1 MIHAESTQL
10 ARTVRQRW
18 LELHKLLLDAERAEY
33 ERMAGSATAPATLLQ
48 LLIADPQFAWLRQ
61 VSRLIVALDEALSIR
76 KPAPPETLHG
86 LLQQSRDLL
95 EGRAGGE
102 DDFQGKYRVA
112 LAASPEAARLHA
124 ELISLLGR

>member
-1 MIHAESTQL
+1 MPAESTQL
-10 ARTVRQRW
+10 ARTIRQHL

-33 ERMAGSATAPATLLQ
+33 ERVAGAATPPATLLQ

-76 KPAPPETLHG
+76 KPAPPETLQR
-86 LLQQSRDLL
+86 LLQQSRVLL
-95 EGRAGGE
+95 EGAGGE
-102 DDFQGKYRVA
+102 ADFQGKYRLA

-124 ELISLLGR
+124 ELLSLLAP